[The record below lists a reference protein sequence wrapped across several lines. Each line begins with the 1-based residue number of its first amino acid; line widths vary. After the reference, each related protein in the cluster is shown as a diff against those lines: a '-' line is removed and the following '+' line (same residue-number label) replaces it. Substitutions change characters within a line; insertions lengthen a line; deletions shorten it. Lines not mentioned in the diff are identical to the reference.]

1 MNGTT
6 ANPRPSAIAGQWY
19 PGEPGRLAESVDS
32 YLTKAQ
38 LPESTGQVL
47 AIVAPH
53 AGHRYSGSVA
63 GHAFAALRGLAP
75 KLVAIISPMHHAYN
89 HPLLTTAHDAYE
101 TPLGLV
107 PVERDAVQALDKHLK
122 GALGFG
128 LTPIYH
134 DAEHSLEI
142 ELPFL
147 QRALPEEFSI
157 LPVMVR
163 DQRAKVANALG
174 KALAETL
181 AKRDAILVASTD
193 LSHFY
198 PQKAAERFDQ
208 VVLDKIAAQDPAGVL
223 QAEIDGKGFACGR
236 GAVAAV
242 LWAAQRLGGNSVK
255 ILNYATSGDVTGDY
269 NAVVGYGA
277 AAIYRE

>member
-1 MNGTT
+1 MNGPA

-19 PGEPGRLAESVDS
+19 PGEPGHLAESVDR
-32 YLTKAQ
+32 YLTEAQ
-38 LPESTGQVL
+38 LPEAPGQVL
-47 AIVAPH
+47 AVVAPH
-53 AGHRYSGSVA
+53 AGHRYSGAVA

-75 KLVAIISPMHHAYN
+75 ELVAIISPMHHAYN

-107 PVERDAVQALDKHLK
+107 PVDRAAVQTVDQQLQE
-122 GALGFG
+122 ALGFG
-128 LTPIYH
+128 LTPIYR
-134 DAEHSLEI
+134 DTEHSLEI

-147 QRALPEEFSI
+147 QRALPDGFSI

-163 DQRAKVANALG
+163 DQRAQVARALG
-174 KALAETL
+174 KALSDTL
-181 AKRDAILVASTD
+181 ANRATVLVASTD

-198 PQKAAERFDQ
+198 PQQAAEKFDHEM
-208 VVLDKIAAQDPAGVL
+208 LEKIAAQDPGGVL
-223 QAEIDGKGFACGR
+223 QAEIDGTGFACGR

-242 LWAAQRLGGNSVK
+242 LWAAQQLGGNSVK
-255 ILNYATSGDVTGDY
+255 ILNYATSGDITGDY

-277 AAIYRE
+277 AAIYR